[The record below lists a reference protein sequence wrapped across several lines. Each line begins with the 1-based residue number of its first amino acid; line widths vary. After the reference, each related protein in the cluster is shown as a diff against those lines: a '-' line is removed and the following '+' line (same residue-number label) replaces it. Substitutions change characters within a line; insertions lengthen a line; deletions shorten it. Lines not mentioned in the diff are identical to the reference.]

1 MDSILNN
8 LKQEFKQGT
17 ILNKLIFINVGLF
30 LLFSILGVFSFMF
43 QFNITPIINKFYLA
57 SNAETLIKQP
67 WSFISYMFLHNSL
80 LHLIFN
86 MIWLH
91 FVGKLFLEHLN
102 PKQLLS
108 TYILGGISG
117 GLIFIISYNY
127 IPIFQPFST
136 NASAVGAS
144 ASVFAIMMA
153 IATYRPNYNI
163 QLPFLGYIRLKHIAL
178 FMIILDIL
186 SIPKSNA
193 GGHIAHLGGALFGF
207 IYVRKLKQGTDYSVY
222 FSVLLENISNTF
234 KRKSGLRKKYKRTR
248 SDHEFNSERVAR
260 QKEIDKVLEKI
271 ANSGYESLDK
281 KEKETLFKASKR

>member
-1 MDSILNN
+1 
-8 LKQEFKQGT
+8 
-17 ILNKLIFINVGLF
+17 
-30 LLFSILGVFSFMF
+30 
-43 QFNITPIINKFYLA
+43 
-57 SNAETLIKQP
+57 
-67 WSFISYMFLHNSL
+67 
-80 LHLIFN
+80 

-144 ASVFAIMMA
+144 ASVFAIMIA

-222 FSVLLENISNTF
+222 FSILLEKISNTF
-234 KRKSGLRKKYKRTR
+234 KQKSGLRKKYKRTK

-281 KEKETLFKASKR
+281 KEKETLFKSSKR